1 MMNIEFL
8 RRLFTACSDESD
20 SHYADGLNLSELY
33 QRLDETVVAEDEL
46 IASLKAEF
54 DADTSGRVDIAIYG
68 YATACEQQGFING
81 ARLALKLFDE
91 LTGKEA
97 RGVKRDKT
105 TVSSFDL
112 EKIVSRL
119 VGCCAVL
126 DIIHDA
132 AGDNPIAD
140 AISGANDLLQSIL
153 KDIDGAEDYHG
164 EEAQ

>member
-54 DADTSGRVDIAIYG
+54 DDDTSGRVDIAIYG

-81 ARLALKLFDE
+81 ARLPL
-91 LTGKEA
+91 
-97 RGVKRDKT
+97 RGVLRSLGGRPDRYRHPGGT
-105 TVSSFDL
+105 
-112 EKIVSRL
+112 RR
-119 VGCCAVL
+119 CCR
-126 DIIHDA
+126 
-132 AGDNPIAD
+132 
-140 AISGANDLLQSIL
+140 
-153 KDIDGAEDYHG
+153 
-164 EEAQ
+164 

>member
-1 MMNIEFL
+1 MP
-8 RRLFTACSDESD
+8 RP
-20 SHYADGLNLSELY
+20 
-33 QRLDETVVAEDEL
+33 
-46 IASLKAEF
+46 
-54 DADTSGRVDIAIYG
+54 
-68 YATACEQQGFING
+68 
-81 ARLALKLFDE
+81 
-91 LTGKEA
+91 
-97 RGVKRDKT
+97 
-105 TVSSFDL
+105 VSSFDL